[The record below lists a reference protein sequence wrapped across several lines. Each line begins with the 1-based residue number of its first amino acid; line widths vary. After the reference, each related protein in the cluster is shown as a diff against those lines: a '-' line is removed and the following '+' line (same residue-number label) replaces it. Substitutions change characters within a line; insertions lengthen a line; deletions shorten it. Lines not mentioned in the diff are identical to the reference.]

1 MREAIG
7 RVRRRDASPKK
18 VMKRV
23 LLVDDHESF
32 AEATAEFLQGE
43 GMEVRIA
50 SSGSDALEVV
60 TRFQPD
66 IVLCDLQLPDISG
79 FEVARALRA
88 TPAGKHFL
96 LVIHTAMSEHE
107 LRVLARNSDA
117 PVHEFVAKP
126 LTRERLADL
135 VSKVE
140 FLQRS
145 TKRVQSREKR
155 NSAALKLRRPRK
167 PRP

>member
-1 MREAIG
+1 MRETIG
-7 RVRRRDASPKK
+7 RVRRRDASRKK

-23 LLVDDHESF
+23 LLVDDHELF

-50 SSGSDALEVV
+50 SSGRDALEVV
-60 TRFQPD
+60 GTFQPD
-66 IVLCDLQLPDISG
+66 IVLCDMQLPDISG
-79 FEVARALRA
+79 LDIARELRA

-107 LRVLARNSDA
+107 VRVLERHANA
-117 PVHEFVAKP
+117 PVNVFVTKP
-126 LTRERLADL
+126 LTREKLAAL
-135 VSKVE
+135 VSEVE
-140 FLQRS
+140 ILQRS
-145 TKRVQSREKR
+145 LTPPRSRQRR
-155 NSAALKLRRPRK
+155 NSATLKLGRPSK

>member
-50 SSGSDALEVV
+50 SSGRDALELVV
-60 TRFQPD
+60 GFRPD

-79 FEVARALRA
+79 FDIARALRA
-88 TPAGKHFL
+88 TPAGKDL
-96 LVIHTAMSEHE
+96 VLVIHTAMSERE
-107 LRVLARNSDA
+107 LRVLAHHSDA
-117 PVHEFVAKP
+117 PVNEFVSKP

-145 TKRVQSREKR
+145 TKRARSREKR
-155 NSAALKLRRPRK
+155 NSATLELRRPRK